1 MRFGRGTT
9 GSMALHFLT
18 APLLRRGS
26 SCAVG
31 NGGRPGVPPLRRKTD
46 RERWFGKLRRSYGI
60 GPTAILGAAGPQR
73 AGRNRTQALLILRA
87 GNFLPAP
94 RDNPRNGGP
103 GVRRIWTRS
112 VHPEPSPGDPLVTF
126 PSLGKSLAARRRRN
140 SPVRRTQSE
149 PCPLIRHG
157 FAVPPFPIPSVAS
170 RHLPLIRGV
179 VLPYDSQEYLLG
191 LGRGGPWASRQDTH
205 RERWLRKPRRMS
217 GTAPAAIFAT
227 PGPSGP
233 AGI

>member
-1 MRFGRGTT
+1 MRLGRGTT
-9 GSMALHFLT
+9 GSMALPLLRVS
-18 APLLRRGS
+18 LLRRGS

-112 VHPEPSPGDPLVTF
+112 VHPEPSPGDPLVSF
-126 PSLGKSLAARRRRN
+126 PSLGKKLAARRRRN
-140 SPVRRTQSE
+140 SPAYNKCSPKPAPSSGPFGATFPPGGRLRKGRRRNFS
-149 PCPLIRHG
+149 
-157 FAVPPFPIPSVAS
+157 API
-170 RHLPLIRGV
+170 HLPI
-179 VLPYDSQEYLLG
+179 
-191 LGRGGPWASRQDTH
+191 TH
-205 RERWLRKPRRMS
+205 SNIENKTTPERRY
-217 GTAPAAIFAT
+217 AP
-227 PGPSGP
+227 
-233 AGI
+233 